1 MDLKFTAN
9 MESELDKVEEGG
21 VEWQAII
28 EKFYPELMTLV
39 KRANASGG
47 KVHIASEE
55 SDVICEKCGARM
67 VVRDGKNGKFLACPN
82 YPACKNTKPYS
93 EPVAAPSIEHEAVC
107 PKSGKPVVKKKSKKG
122 KTFYGCSGYPEC
134 DFVSWDLPAPY
145 FCPECKEKGIESV
158 MKMTKTRKYTCTNKD
173 CNHTEVFKDGGEQ

>member
-1 MDLKFTAN
+1 MEENGIGRPSTYASIISVIAKRTYTEKDGKAIVPTPLGEAVCDFMVKNFPPIMDLKFTAN

-39 KRANASGG
+39 KRANSSGG

-67 VVRDGKNGKFLACPN
+67 VVRDGKTENFWHVRTIP
-82 YPACKNTKPYS
+82 PARI
-93 EPVAAPSIEHEAVC
+93 PSL
-107 PKSGKPVVKKKSKKG
+107 
-122 KTFYGCSGYPEC
+122 TRN
-134 DFVSWDLPAPY
+134 PAPRLRLN
-145 FCPECKEKGIESV
+145 
-158 MKMTKTRKYTCTNKD
+158 RKRC
-173 CNHTEVFKDGGEQ
+173 VRSAGSPS

>member
-39 KRANASGG
+39 KRANSSGG

-82 YPACKNTKPYS
+82 YPACKI
-93 EPVAAPSIEHEAVC
+93 PSLTR
-107 PKSGKPVVKKKSKKG
+107 S
-122 KTFYGCSGYPEC
+122 
-134 DFVSWDLPAPY
+134 PAPRLRL
-145 FCPECKEKGIESV
+145 S
-158 MKMTKTRKYTCTNKD
+158 RKRCVRSAGNPS
-173 CNHTEVFKDGGEQ
+173 